1 MNYFVANPQPFV
13 PSSRYFRT
21 LSKQSEIDQSELDA
35 MGEDRERYLK
45 QAVQNYIKCLKHGD
59 KHDIRLFRLVS
70 LWFSNPTSAD
80 ISGLIMVKKSL
91 ANYHSENVVK
101 DSLSNTCTGICTISF
116 PFQIN
121 IENIK
126 SYKFLSLIYQLCA
139 RMDTN
144 PPADQTPSLQKALT
158 KVRTGLG
165 LTDYVVLHKNRLQ

>member
-1 MNYFVANPQPFV
+1 M

-80 ISGLIMVKKSL
+80 ISGLIMVKKKSCKL
-91 ANYHSENVVK
+91 SFRECSKRYIIKYMFGYLYHFFFS
-101 DSLSNTCTGICTISF
+101 
-116 PFQIN
+116 FQIN

-144 PPADQTPSLQKALT
+144 PPADQTPSLQKALI

-165 LTDYVVLHKNRLQ
+165 LTDYVVLHKKDTVT

>member
-1 MNYFVANPQPFV
+1 MKSLNYFVANPQPFV

-80 ISGLIMVKKSL
+80 ISGLIMVKKKVL
-91 ANYHSENVVK
+91 
-101 DSLSNTCTGICTISF
+101 
-116 PFQIN
+116 QI
-121 IENIK
+121 II
-126 SYKFLSLIYQLCA
+126 Q
-139 RMDTN
+139 RM
-144 PPADQTPSLQKALT
+144 
-158 KVRTGLG
+158 
-165 LTDYVVLHKNRLQ
+165 